1 MGLTHGLVL
10 AAGSSV
16 LLVDLGLRGS
26 RALIT
31 GASRGIGFAVADALA
46 AEGAAVGLV
55 ARGADGLALA
65 AGRLAR
71 HGVPVATA
79 AADVTDIPA
88 LGRAVTDIAASLGGL
103 DYLVA
108 NAGGTIGSNLADS
121 APGDFTAT
129 FALNAGHAAELIRA
143 GLTHLRAAQN
153 GAVVI
158 ISSITGMRPAPRTT
172 YAVAKA
178 AEIHLAATAA
188 AELAAWGI
196 RVNAVSPG
204 SVLFPGGSWEAF
216 GRDNPAAFA
225 EFLETQF
232 PLGRL
237 GRPEEVADVVA
248 FLLSRRASWITGAN
262 IVVDG
267 GQRYPS
273 ARQFEQR

>member
-1 MGLTHGLVL
+1 VE
-10 AAGSSV
+10 
-16 LLVDLGLRGS
+16 LGLRGS

-31 GASRGIGFAVADALA
+31 GASRGIGFAVAEALA

-55 ARGADGLALA
+55 ARGAGGLASA

-79 AADVTDIPA
+79 PADVSDTTA
-88 LGRAVTDIAASLGGL
+88 LQGAVAAIAAELGGL

-108 NAGGTIGSNLADS
+108 NAGGTIGANLADS

-143 GLTHLRAAQN
+143 GLAHLRAAQN

-158 ISSITGMRPAPRTT
+158 ISSITDMRAAPRTT

-204 SVLFPGGSWEAF
+204 SIWFPGGSWEAF
-216 GRDNPAAFA
+216 SKASPAAFA
-225 EFLETQF
+225 AFAGTQF

-248 FLLSRRASWITGAN
+248 FLLSPRASWITGAN

-273 ARQFEQR
+273 ARQFGQHDPPAAAAGADGG